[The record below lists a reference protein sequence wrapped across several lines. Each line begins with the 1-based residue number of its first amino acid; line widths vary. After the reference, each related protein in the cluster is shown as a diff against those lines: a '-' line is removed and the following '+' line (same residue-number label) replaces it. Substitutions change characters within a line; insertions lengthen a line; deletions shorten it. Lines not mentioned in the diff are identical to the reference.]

1 MRMFLLASSMP
12 NVSHS
17 EKGPSMNRFQK
28 LVTASLGATAL
39 AVPTSS
45 ALAAAQTKVVV
56 TRKVTGL
63 SASAGQWGYVQ
74 VTLTVRKTTTTV
86 GTKKTITRKIVKV
99 GVPVYP
105 NHTDRSVYINQT
117 ALPYLIQETLKAQSA
132 RIQMISGASD
142 SSYAYI
148 QSLQRAL
155 VLEKKV

>member
-1 MRMFLLASSMP
+1 
-12 NVSHS
+12 
-17 EKGPSMNRFQK
+17 MNRFQK
-28 LVTASLGATAL
+28 LVMASLGATAL

-86 GTKKTITRKIVKV
+86 GTKKTITRKIIKV

-117 ALPYLIQETLKAQSA
+117 ALPYLIQETLKAQNA
-132 RIQMISGASD
+132 HIQMISGASD

>member
-1 MRMFLLASSMP
+1 
-12 NVSHS
+12 
-17 EKGPSMNRFQK
+17 MNRFQK
-28 LVTASLGATAL
+28 IVMASLGATAL

-63 SASAGQWGYVQ
+63 SASAGQWGYIQ
-74 VTLTVRKTTTTV
+74 VMLTVRKTTTTV
-86 GTKKTITRKIVKV
+86 GTKKTIARKIIRV

-117 ALPYLIQETLKAQSA
+117 ALPYLIQETLTAQNA
-132 RIQMISGASD
+132 NIQMISGASD